1 MKKIFSSKIKILLI
15 IEAVKANNI
24 VKIRLGVDWK
34 IIIKFVFLKLP
45 EANYH
50 QKNITIMLKKQK
62 VNPKDTSIILI
73 KSKNKKSHIFKV
85 YICTKKTS

>member
-1 MKKIFSSKIKILLI
+1 MKKIFSLKIKILLI

-24 VKIRLGVDWK
+24 VKILLDVDWK

-45 EANYH
+45 KANYH

-62 VNPKDTSIILI
+62 VNPKDANIILI
-73 KSKNKKSHIFKV
+73 K
-85 YICTKKTS
+85 